1 MTYLIATFG
10 PSEQRVPLAYL
21 ALCCLPLGNGPLSL
35 CWKLGLA
42 SLGRVLWG
50 MCPVQHS
57 LCLGRR
63 VCLPNS

>member
-42 SLGRVLWG
+42 SLGRVLG
-50 MCPVQHS
+50 HVSSAAQPVS
-57 LCLGRR
+57 G
-63 VCLPNS
+63 